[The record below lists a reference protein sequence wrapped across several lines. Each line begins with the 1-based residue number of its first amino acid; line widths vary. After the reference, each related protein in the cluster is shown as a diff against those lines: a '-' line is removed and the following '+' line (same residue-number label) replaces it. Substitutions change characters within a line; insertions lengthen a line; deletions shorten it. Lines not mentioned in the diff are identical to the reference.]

1 MGNRDIETS
10 ATADLDILKEGI
22 TKLLN
27 EVRDPARREI
37 ENLLGS
43 RVMSIVASRT
53 KASPKKKIPKIEL
66 TEKAKRSDQEE
77 LVRQRL
83 RDAVSEDA
91 IRLAIDAA
99 KELDM
104 VFEVS
109 LGERKL
115 AKLSETTHD
124 EPTVSSRE

>member
-27 EVRDPARREI
+27 EVRDPSRREI

-53 KASPKKKIPKIEL
+53 KASPKKKTPKIEL

-83 RDAVSEDA
+83 RDAVSEDE

-104 VFEVS
+104 LFEVS